1 MRSLEKTLSPE
12 NSFRL
17 MREINNKLK
26 EKYEEYEGSLSMGMS
41 NDYKEAI
48 IYGATVVRI
57 GSGIFGK

>member
-1 MRSLEKTLSPE
+1 MK
-12 NSFRL
+12 
-17 MREINNKLK
+17 EINNKVI
-26 EKYEEYEGSLSMGMS
+26 EKYEEYDGGLSMGMS